1 MLKVI
6 SYLMATKAKPNK
18 AVPVLTIDLVQFRR
32 TTRRYGKLGTFST
45 NKGYLMSNRDLV
57 TGQFVKAN

>member
-1 MLKVI
+1 MLKTI
-6 SYLMATKAKPNK
+6 AYLMASRAKPNK
-18 AVPVLTIDLVQFRR
+18 TVPVLTIDLVQFRR
-32 TTRRYGKLGTFST
+32 TTRRYGRLGTFST

>member
-1 MLKVI
+1 
-6 SYLMATKAKPNK
+6 MAIKAKPNK

>member
-1 MLKVI
+1 MFKTI

-18 AVPVLTIDLVQFRR
+18 TVPVLTIDLVQFRR